1 MNATIKNS
9 AIQLIA
15 YLYAFLFIY
24 AAFSKLLDYDNFIVQ
39 LGQSPIVSSFALV
52 LSILVPFAE
61 LLLSLGLFI
70 KRFRLF
76 ALYSSMTLMVLFTAY
91 IFIILNYSTYV
102 PCACGGVL
110 EKMNWQQHF
119 VFNLLFVFMGAVAIT
134 INSLK
139 WHTFAVVFG
148 CMVSG
153 SLSMYLLYTIS
164 ETAMKYQ
171 NSFVRRFPPHLV
183 DPLNTAELKF
193 NSYYF
198 AGATDG
204 ILYLGNT
211 TAPLLVTLLDSTLQ
225 FIGTKTIAV
234 SPENPKMFRPQIK
247 IAGSHFYLYE
257 GSAPYLYRGNTNDWK
272 ASLKL
277 NDGYFFSQLQPL
289 DSSKVVLRYND
300 PETAANIIG
309 MVDLSDF
316 QNNVLRPDLLEKQ
329 LDGTFDTDGMILTDL
344 QNKSAQ
350 YVYYYRNAYVST
362 TEYLQI
368 KSIGKTIDTISHPD
382 LKVVSLKNS
391 GTKTFAKMPLL
402 VNRIASSDAG
412 WLFVNSQLMG
422 YYEPEAMWQT
432 SSIID
437 IYNIETNAY
446 LSSFYLDRFDGQQPK
461 SFMVIGTNVY
471 VLGGTQITR
480 YLFRKTLAQGS
491 E

>member
-1 MNATIKNS
+1 
-9 AIQLIA
+9 
-15 YLYAFLFIY
+15 
-24 AAFSKLLDYDNFIVQ
+24 
-39 LGQSPIVSSFALV
+39 
-52 LSILVPFAE
+52 
-61 LLLSLGLFI
+61 
-70 KRFRLF
+70 
-76 ALYSSMTLMVLFTAY
+76 
-91 IFIILNYSTYV
+91 
-102 PCACGGVL
+102 
-110 EKMNWQQHF
+110 
-119 VFNLLFVFMGAVAIT
+119 
-134 INSLK
+134 
-139 WHTFAVVFG
+139 
-148 CMVSG
+148 
-153 SLSMYLLYTIS
+153 
-164 ETAMKYQ
+164 
-171 NSFVRRFPPHLV
+171 
-183 DPLNTAELKF
+183 
-193 NSYYF
+193 
-198 AGATDG
+198 
-204 ILYLGNT
+204 
-211 TAPLLVTLLDSTLQ
+211 
-225 FIGTKTIAV
+225 
-234 SPENPKMFRPQIK
+234 
-247 IAGSHFYLYE
+247 
-257 GSAPYLYRGNTNDWK
+257 
-272 ASLKL
+272 
-277 NDGYFFSQLQPL
+277 
-289 DSSKVVLRYND
+289 LRYND

-344 QNKSAQ
+344 KNKSAQ